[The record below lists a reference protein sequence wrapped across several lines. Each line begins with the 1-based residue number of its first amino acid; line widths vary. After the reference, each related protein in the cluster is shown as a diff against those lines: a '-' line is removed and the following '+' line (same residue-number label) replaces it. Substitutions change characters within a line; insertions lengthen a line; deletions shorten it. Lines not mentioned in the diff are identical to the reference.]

1 MSSPLTSQRTR
12 GRGSQSAA
20 QAQAGVMLGG
30 SVGHGLKARGVAL

>member
-12 GRGSQSAA
+12 GRDSQSAA